1 MCNIYIYIYIYVI
14 LAIID
19 SVDLRIHDPYTNVL
33 SESIL
38 NDCIQNGRQIGG
50 YRHSDI
56 DIGHA
61 THNTPFSKLFRTQYL
76 ILLCFKLHVW
86 CYIIELFH

>member
-1 MCNIYIYIYIYVI
+1 M
-14 LAIID
+14 ID
-19 SVDLRIHDPYTNVL
+19 SVYLRIDDPYPNVL
-33 SESIL
+33 SDSIL

-56 DIGHA
+56 NIEHA
-61 THNTPFSKLFRTQYL
+61 TQSTPFSKFIRTQYL

-86 CYIIELFH
+86 YCIIELFS

>member
-1 MCNIYIYIYIYVI
+1 MIE
-14 LAIID
+14 

-33 SESIL
+33 CDSIL

-56 DIGHA
+56 NIEHA
-61 THNTPFSKLFRTQYL
+61 THSTPFSNFFRTQYL
-76 ILLCFKLHVW
+76 ILLCFKLHMW